1 VIIIVST
8 GSSTYVKYS
17 YESTFKTAVAANKVF
32 GVKQKMTRSSK
43 NNIQRLF
50 SLGQRYASNL
60 VSTAYDG
67 TISME
72 FQLSNPWFLRG
83 IFGNAPFHVAGTPDL
98 FYFVDTEN
106 VNASAAINLANN
118 IPSLTIENWIDMES
132 IASADPK
139 STFVGCVVDGAT
151 ISASQ
156 GEVVSVSLDMLYA
169 DESYN
174 RSAAYAQP
182 ATVTD
187 SYDPFIFAD
196 GTLKIDSSAN
206 GTGGT
211 VIANVTNVE
220 LSFRNNM
227 ELLKALGLRAASAKV
242 AKQFECDI
250 KMSVLFDLTRD
261 LLEKFLGNTTD
272 ATFNTIPRAGA
283 IETTL
288 NLTFDNGL
296 SGDSQRSIIFNITN
310 VKIEESS
317 FSLAVEDPI
326 TQEISALGAKI
337 TLVLAKNAET
347 SEP

>member
-8 GSSTYVKYS
+8 GASTYVKYG
-17 YESTFKTAVAANKVF
+17 YESEFKSAVACNKVF
-32 GVKQKMTRSSK
+32 GVNQKMTRSSK

-50 SLGQRYASNL
+50 SLGQRYATNL
-60 VSTAYDG
+60 VSTGYDG
-67 TISME
+67 SISIN

-83 IFGNAPFHVAGTPDL
+83 IFGNAPFYVAGTPDL
-98 FYFVDTEN
+98 FYFVDT
-106 VNASAAINLANN
+106 ANKNGSGAKVLQSN
-118 IPSLTIENWIDMES
+118 IPSMTIENWIDMEA
-132 IASADPK
+132 IANDPL
-139 STFVGCVVDGAT
+139 STFVGCVINSAT

-156 GEVVSVSLDMLYA
+156 GEVVSVSLDIPYT

-174 RSAAYAQP
+174 RSGEYVQP
-182 ATVTD
+182 AAMTD

-196 GTLKIDSSAN
+196 GTLIIGSDESGN
-206 GTGGT
+206 GGT
-211 VIANVTNVE
+211 VIGNVTNVE
-220 LSFRNNM
+220 LTFNGNM
-227 ELLKALGLRAASAKV
+227 ELLKSLGNRTATAKV

-261 LLEKFLGNTTD
+261 LLEKFYGNTTD
-272 ATFNTIPRAGA
+272 ASFNTIPHTGA
-283 IETTL
+283 IQTSL

-296 SGDSQRSIIFNITN
+296 TNDNQRAIIFNIMN

-317 FSLAVEDPI
+317 FALAVEDPI
-326 TQEISALGAKI
+326 IQELSILACQP